1 VPIQK
6 PKSDCHATEA
16 RNDRKRK
23 VNVAVD
29 VYHMV
34 MVYRL
39 FGVTLNNLQA
49 QFLAQFCHAE
59 QREASSRNDSPLED
73 PSLRSG

>member
-1 VPIQK
+1 
-6 PKSDCHATEA
+6 
-16 RNDRKRK
+16 
-23 VNVAVD
+23 
-29 VYHMV
+29 MV